1 MIVMGMAEKKPAA
14 EVWAIVKW
22 ASELVW
28 GEKARTSF

>member
-1 MIVMGMAEKKPAA
+1 MIVIGMAEKKPAV

-28 GEKARTSF
+28 GENARTSF